1 MAKRI
6 KALVEPTLLVWARE
20 TASFSQKEIAEGL
33 GVSVEQVQGWESGKD
48 HLSVSQ
54 LRKLAKKCKR
64 PLSVFYL
71 PEPPRGFQA
80 LRDFRRLAGAVTQH
94 YSPALAYEVRAA
106 HERRLVAIEVLETLG
121 ETAEDF
127 QLTARV
133 TDDPEQVAPRV
144 RERLGITL
152 AAQNRWGDTAKG
164 FRAWRDA
171 IEAAGILISVVSGA
185 HHQIDIDEM
194 RGFAIADRPLPM
206 IVVNGKDRSGGR
218 IFTLLHELGH
228 ILLGQSVIENS
239 LEPGT
244 AIPAPD
250 RAIERFCNQLAAAT
264 LMPRDSLM
272 ADALVASKTPL
283 RTEWSDEEIEALA
296 RRYCVSRDALLVRLV
311 ELRQITAAFW
321 QTKRAQYARQR
332 DEEEQ
337 AEEPSTSFAPYRQQV
352 LGYIGRGFA
361 RLVLQG
367 YHRNRLTLSA
377 VSGYLG
383 IQAKY
388 VPPIERL
395 AFGVPA

>member
-6 KALVEPTLLVWARE
+6 KALVEPALLVWARE
-20 TASFSQKEIAEGL
+20 SASFSQKDIAEGL
-33 GVSVEQVQGWESGKD
+33 GIALEQVQAWENGTDKPSI
-48 HLSVSQ
+48 SQ

-80 LRDFRRLAGAVTQH
+80 LRDFRRLTGAATHH
-94 YSPALAYEVRAA
+94 YSPELAYEVRAA
-106 HERRLVAIEVLETLG
+106 HERRLVAIEVLETIG
-121 ETAEDF
+121 EAAENF
-127 QLTARV
+127 RLTARV
-133 TDDPEQVAPRV
+133 TDNPEEVGTSV
-144 RERLGITL
+144 REQLGITL
-152 AAQNRWGDTAKG
+152 AAQNRWGDTGKA

-171 IEAAGILISVVSGA
+171 IEAAGVLISVIGGA
-185 HHQIDIDEM
+185 HHQIDIEEM

-218 IFTLLHELGH
+218 IFTLFHELGH

-239 LEPGT
+239 PEAGAAL
-244 AIPAPD
+244 PAPD

-264 LMPRDSLM
+264 LMPRDSLL
-272 ADALVASKTPL
+272 AERIVTSKTPL
-283 RTEWSDEEIEALA
+283 RSEWSDEEIEALA
-296 RRYCVSRDALLVRLV
+296 RRYSVSREALLVRLV
-311 ELRQITAAFW
+311 ELRQITATLW

-332 DEEEQ
+332 DEEDQ
-337 AEEPSTSFAPYRQQV
+337 SEEPSTGFAPYRQQV

-361 RLVLQG
+361 KLVLQG
-367 YHRNRLTLSA
+367 YHSNRLTLSA

-388 VPPIERL
+388 VSPIERL
-395 AFGVPA
+395 AFGVPG